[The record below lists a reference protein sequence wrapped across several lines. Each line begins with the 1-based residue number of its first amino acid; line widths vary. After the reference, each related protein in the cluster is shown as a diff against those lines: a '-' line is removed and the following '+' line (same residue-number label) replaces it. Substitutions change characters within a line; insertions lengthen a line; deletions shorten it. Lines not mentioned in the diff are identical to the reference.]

1 MACCI
6 LGIMSDRFEE
16 ETLRL
21 GQVLKALAKSREKS
35 IRSLEQKM
43 EVADGIFYKV
53 LNGKITMQMR
63 HLLMIVEALGMRPAE
78 FFEAAYPKTTRPAPK
93 ASREDDEEDEDLEG
107 RVRRILLHIIRGEP
121 ASDPEPSAD

>member
-1 MACCI
+1 
-6 LGIMSDRFEE
+6 MSDRFEE

-78 FFEAAYPKTTRPAPK
+78 FFEAAYPKTTRPVQK

-121 ASDPEPSAD
+121 VSDPEPSAD

>member
-1 MACCI
+1 
-6 LGIMSDRFEE
+6 MSDRFEE

-53 LNGKITMQMR
+53 LSGKITMQMR

-78 FFEAAYPKTTRPAPK
+78 FFEAAYPRTTRPAPK
-93 ASREDDEEDEDLEG
+93 AQREEEDEEDGDLE
-107 RVRRILLHIIRGEP
+107 RKVRRILLHIIRGERGEP
-121 ASDPEPSAD
+121 ASDPEPSSD

>member
-1 MACCI
+1 
-6 LGIMSDRFEE
+6 MSDRFEE

-78 FFEAAYPKTTRPAPK
+78 FFEAAYPRTTRPVQKAPRK
-93 ASREDDEEDEDLEG
+93 EDEEEGDLEG
-107 RVRRILLHIIRGEP
+107 KIRRILLHIIRGEGGEP
-121 ASDPEPSAD
+121 ASDPEPSTD

>member
-1 MACCI
+1 
-6 LGIMSDRFEE
+6 MSDRFEE

-93 ASREDDEEDEDLEG
+93 AQRDEEEGDLEG
-107 RVRRILLHIIRGEP
+107 KIRRILLHIIRGEP

>member
-1 MACCI
+1 
-6 LGIMSDRFEE
+6 MSDRFEE

-63 HLLMIVEALGMRPAE
+63 HVLMIVEALGMRPAE
-78 FFEAAYPKTTRPAPK
+78 FFEAAYPKTTRPVPK
-93 ASREDDEEDEDLEG
+93 SPREDDEEDDALEG

>member
-1 MACCI
+1 
-6 LGIMSDRFEE
+6 MSDRFEE

-78 FFEAAYPKTTRPAPK
+78 FFEAAYPKTTRPAPRVPK
-93 ASREDDEEDEDLEG
+93 DEEEGDLEG
-107 RVRRILLHIIRGEP
+107 KIRRILVHIIRGEP
-121 ASDPEPSAD
+121 VEPSGGD